1 MRRME
6 NEVKTTTETYRKE
19 LNSSINRNIKYTR
32 FKASSEEIRINYRVR
47 NSITEMH
54 SHKTRRRQ

>member
-1 MRRME
+1 MKSME

-19 LNSSINRNIKYTR
+19 LRSSINRNIKYTK
-32 FKASSEEIRINYRVR
+32 FKANSEEIRINFRVR
-47 NSITEMH
+47 NSLTEMH